1 MEKSSNSMN
10 NNNSMSRRRAV
21 FSNNNNNE
29 RMLLS
34 SSGVSGDHHD
44 HQDPEKE
51 ESGWTMYFDDFFN
64 EYKYN
69 HDGDQNTSSMI
80 SIGDHHHLE
89 SSIISDAASSAA
101 KKFAHHDQ
109 QQQVKGFPLDKTCY
123 RSSSF
128 KKRKTKSVLLDE
140 DLRDTAT
147 SPANSPKVYDL
158 MNQFDRK
165 QQQKNII
172 DMSKQEKGST
182 SRNVQIDEFRS
193 GFGSI
198 NDDDNNGR
206 DNDTSELKKKGLC
219 LVPLSMIVNYLD

>member
-34 SSGVSGDHHD
+34 SSGVSGDHD
-44 HQDPEKE
+44 HQDQEQE

-64 EYKYN
+64 EYNNN
-69 HDGDQNTSSMI
+69 HDDDQKTSSMI
-80 SIGDHHHLE
+80 SIGDHHDHLE

-109 QQQVKGFPLDKTCY
+109 QQQVMGFPLDKTCY

-128 KKRKTKSVLLDE
+128 KKRKTKIVLLDE

-147 SPANSPKVYDL
+147 SPANSPKVFDL

-165 QQQKNII
+165 QQQKNIM
-172 DMSKQEKGST
+172 DKSKERGSA

-206 DNDTSELKKKGLC
+206 GNDTSELKKKGLC

>member
-1 MEKSSNSMN
+1 MEKSNNSMN

-34 SSGVSGDHHD
+34 SSGVSGDHD
-44 HQDPEKE
+44 HQDQEQE
-51 ESGWTMYFDDFFN
+51 ESGWTMYFDDYFN
-64 EYKYN
+64 KYNYN
-69 HDGDQNTSSMI
+69 HDDDQKNSSMI
-80 SIGDHHHLE
+80 SMGDHHHHHLE
-89 SSIISDAASSAA
+89 SNIISDAASSAA

-109 QQQVKGFPLDKTCY
+109 QQQVMGFSLDKTCY

-128 KKRKTKSVLLDE
+128 KKRKTKIVFLDE

-158 MNQFDRK
+158 MNQLDRK
-165 QQQKNII
+165 PQQKNIM
-172 DMSKQEKGST
+172 DMSKDKGST
-182 SRNVQIDEFRS
+182 SRNVQVDEFRS

-206 DNDTSELKKKGLC
+206 DNDSSELNKKGLC